1 MAHNSEKSRLTS
13 KITQLNKEIE
23 LLERKIK
30 KEASGRERELE
41 SLQVDNEILKRQV
54 ADLKVE
60 VDRSP
65 VKRQTSSENVI
76 NSVNETN
83 LLQQIQMLK
92 MEKTELEDKLGK
104 ETDKSQS
111 NEKRFLDQKIL
122 KANLESERD
131 VLNNKY
137 TNAVEQL

>member
-54 ADLKVE
+54 ADL
-60 VDRSP
+60 
-65 VKRQTSSENVI
+65 
-76 NSVNETN
+76 
-83 LLQQIQMLK
+83 
-92 MEKTELEDKLGK
+92 
-104 ETDKSQS
+104 
-111 NEKRFLDQKIL
+111 
-122 KANLESERD
+122 
-131 VLNNKY
+131 
-137 TNAVEQL
+137 

>member
-1 MAHNSEKSRLTS
+1 
-13 KITQLNKEIE
+13 
-23 LLERKIK
+23 
-30 KEASGRERELE
+30 
-41 SLQVDNEILKRQV
+41 
-54 ADLKVE
+54 
-60 VDRSP
+60 
-65 VKRQTSSENVI
+65 
-76 NSVNETN
+76 
-83 LLQQIQMLK
+83 

-137 TNAVEQL
+137 SNAVEQL